1 MFGMIRSMFRS
12 VLFYIYTAT
21 DHAQTRY
28 RSCVATAT
36 EHAKR
41 RYRFCVGE
49 VATATDPAW
58 GRYRSCVACPESLDS
73 RHAL

>member
-49 VATATDPAW
+49 VATATDPA
-58 GRYRSCVACPESLDS
+58 
-73 RHAL
+73 